1 MRLQVPFPIL
11 LSFCLCSWVFGDEG
25 QHQHKHAAGDVEE
38 LGKVEFPVSCNKPAQ
53 EEFGRAVALLHSFW
67 YDEAEKAFA
76 EVARL
81 DPSCAMGHWGVAMSN
96 YHPIWAPPTPAELAR
111 GKAAVAQAK
120 SIAAKTD
127 RERDYVAAIE
137 AFYKDAGTLDH
148 GTRKLAYERAMEEL
162 HAKHPRDREAA
173 IFHAL
178 ALLGTAP
185 PTDKTYAK
193 QKKAAAI
200 LNEVLP
206 ERPEHPGVAHYLIHS
221 FDYPQLAEL
230 ALPAARAYSRIAAS
244 SPHALHMPSHIFT
257 RLALWDESIRSNIAS
272 ADAAKRHVAKTMPG
286 SASFDAL
293 HAVDYL
299 AYAYLQQAQD
309 GKAKQLL
316 SAIGTVDKLDLDN
329 FAAAY
334 ALAAVP
340 ARCALERRQWKEA
353 AALTVRPAS
362 FPWAMYPYAEA
373 LVHFARA
380 IGGARGGDL
389 DAARSARAQLRDIQR
404 TTAEAKDEY
413 WAGQVEIQR
422 LAADAWIAQAEGRKD
437 DALKLMRAAA
447 ELEDST
453 DKHPVTPGAILP
465 ARELLGDL
473 LLEAGAPAEA
483 LQAYE
488 LSLTAAPG
496 RFNSLA
502 GAVRAAEAAGE
513 RARAG
518 EHYARLEALCAR
530 SDGSRGE
537 LLATLKRV
545 AGLEGP
551 R

>member
-1 MRLQVPFPIL
+1 MSL
-11 LSFCLCSWVFGDEG
+11 CLASWVLADEG
-25 QHQHKHAAGDVEE
+25 QHQHKHAAGDVEK

-53 EEFGRAVALLHSFW
+53 EKFGRAVALLHSFW

-81 DPSCAMGHWGVAMSN
+81 DPSCVMGHWGVAMSN

-120 SIAAKTD
+120 SVAAKTD

-148 GTRKLAYERAMEEL
+148 GTRKLAYERAMQQVHL
-162 HAKHPRDREAA
+162 KHPRDREAA

-185 PTDKTYAK
+185 PTDKAYAK

-200 LNEVLP
+200 LNQVLP
-206 ERPEHPGVAHYLIHS
+206 ETPEHPGVAHYLIHS

-272 ADAAKRHVAKTMPG
+272 ADMAKRHVEKTMPG
-286 SASFDAL
+286 AASFDEL

-362 FPWAMYPYAEA
+362 FPWAKYPYAEA

-389 DAARSARAQLRDIQR
+389 DAARSARAQLTDIQR
-404 TTAEAKDEY
+404 TMAEAKDEY

-422 LAADAWIAQAEGRKD
+422 LAAEAWIAQAEGRKD

-488 LSLTAAPG
+488 ASLLTAPG

-518 EHYARLEALCAR
+518 EHYARLEALCAKA
-530 SDGSRGE
+530 DGSRAE
-537 LLATLKRV
+537 LLASLARV
-545 AGLEGP
+545 GGLGGP